1 MRIGIDVLGG
11 DYAPLA
17 PLQGIANALPKLP
30 QNVELILLGPEDTI
44 RSGLSRLG
52 IPPHHVQILSA
63 PEVIGMEENPS
74 KAILQKPNSSIAIG
88 IQRLKEKE
96 LDAFISAGN
105 TGAVLVAAVVKLG
118 TLPKV
123 SRPTLAAFFPYAP
136 KKFSI
141 ICDVG
146 ANVDCKA
153 ETLLQFAQLGSTF
166 MREVFRIP
174 NPKVALLN
182 IGEESSKGNLVV
194 QQAYALFKN
203 CSSIHFVGNAEGR
216 DIIRGI
222 ADVYVVDGFV
232 GNILL
237 KFGESIYELLKENVP
252 PSPHLELLN
261 YENIG
266 GLPLIGVQ
274 GNVIIGHGISGP
286 RAFEN
291 MIFRAIEVVEAR
303 VTEKLSL

>member
-11 DYAPLA
+11 DYAPIA

-30 QNVELILLGPEDTI
+30 QNTQLILLGPENLI
-44 RSGLSRLG
+44 RSQMSRLG
-52 IPPHHVQILSA
+52 IPPSYVQILDA
-63 PEVIGMEENPS
+63 PEAIDMHDNPS
-74 KAILQKPNSSIAIG
+74 KAILQKPRSSIAVG
-88 IQRLKEKE
+88 MQMLKEKH

-118 TLPKV
+118 TLPGV
-123 SRPTLAAFFPYAP
+123 SRPTLAAFFPYAH

-146 ANVDCKA
+146 ANVDCKP
-153 ETLLQFAQLGSTF
+153 ETLLQFAELGSTF
-166 MREVFRIP
+166 MREVLRIP

-182 IGEESSKGNLVV
+182 IGEEPSKGNLVV
-194 QQAYALFKN
+194 QQAYALFQN
-203 CSSIHFVGNAEGR
+203 RSSIHFVGNAEGR
-216 DIIRGI
+216 DLIRGV
-222 ADVYVVDGFV
+222 ADVYIVDGFV

-252 PSPHLELLN
+252 SSPHLELLN

-291 MIFRAIEVVEAR
+291 MIFRAIEVIEAKI
-303 VTEKLSL
+303 TEKLSL